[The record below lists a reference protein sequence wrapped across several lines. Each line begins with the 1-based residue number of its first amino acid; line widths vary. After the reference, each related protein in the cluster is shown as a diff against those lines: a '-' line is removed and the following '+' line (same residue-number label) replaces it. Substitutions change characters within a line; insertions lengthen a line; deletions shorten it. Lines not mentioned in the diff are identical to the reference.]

1 MNIKQL
7 FFVLIALLS
16 TQLIQAQASKVS
28 TAYFLMED
36 YNLEKTL
43 KSLVQAKEAINE
55 AAANEA
61 TMNAAK
67 TWYYRGLIY
76 NLLATNPETSKDGTD
91 YTNEALTSFQKALSF
106 NDKKFADK
114 DKAIL
119 QLKDLAATFF
129 NNAIEKQKAAKYTEA
144 FADYAKVEEIN
155 QLVVSNGA
163 KMQFDASLAT
173 RNKTLVADEAGM
185 YKEAISGYNT
195 LIEEDPKSTYYVN
208 LANIYRKQENDEM
221 FNKTMD
227 KAAVEFPDNADVII
241 AQLNYLI
248 AKGKTAEATD
258 KIDKAI
264 SLQPTNEM
272 LYFVKAKTL
281 DDMGNREEAIKTYE
295 KAIEIKPNFADAYY
309 NLGAIYFLQGN
320 PIIEKMNKL
329 TTSPADTK
337 IYNELVEERKEL
349 YRKAKTYF
357 DKVIEIK
364 PDDAMATSTIK
375 KIERVLNQ

>member
-195 LIEEDPKSTYYVN
+195 LILN
-208 LANIYRKQENDEM
+208 LL
-221 FNKTMD
+221 TM
-227 KAAVEFPDNADVII
+227 
-241 AQLNYLI
+241 
-248 AKGKTAEATD
+248 
-258 KIDKAI
+258 
-264 SLQPTNEM
+264 
-272 LYFVKAKTL
+272 
-281 DDMGNREEAIKTYE
+281 
-295 KAIEIKPNFADAYY
+295 
-309 NLGAIYFLQGN
+309 
-320 PIIEKMNKL
+320 L
-329 TTSPADTK
+329 T
-337 IYNELVEERKEL
+337 
-349 YRKAKTYF
+349 
-357 DKVIEIK
+357 
-364 PDDAMATSTIK
+364 
-375 KIERVLNQ
+375 

>member
-1 MNIKQL
+1 
-7 FFVLIALLS
+7 
-16 TQLIQAQASKVS
+16 
-28 TAYFLMED
+28 
-36 YNLEKTL
+36 
-43 KSLVQAKEAINE
+43 
-55 AAANEA
+55 
-61 TMNAAK
+61 
-67 TWYYRGLIY
+67 
-76 NLLATNPETSKDGTD
+76 
-91 YTNEALTSFQKALSF
+91 
-106 NDKKFADK
+106 
-114 DKAIL
+114 
-119 QLKDLAATFF
+119 
-129 NNAIEKQKAAKYTEA
+129 
-144 FADYAKVEEIN
+144 
-155 QLVVSNGA
+155 
-163 KMQFDASLAT
+163 
-173 RNKTLVADEAGM
+173 
-185 YKEAISGYNT
+185 
-195 LIEEDPKSTYYVN
+195 
-208 LANIYRKQENDEM
+208 M